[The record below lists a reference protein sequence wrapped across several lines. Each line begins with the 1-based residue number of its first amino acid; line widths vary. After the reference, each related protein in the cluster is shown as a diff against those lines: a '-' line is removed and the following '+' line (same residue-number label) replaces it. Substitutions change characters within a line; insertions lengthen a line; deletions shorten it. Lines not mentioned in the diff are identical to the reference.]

1 MVWAPLRR
9 RVRALFAREGVPVT
23 PQQREYIAQ
32 VLLFP
37 VRRARD
43 DSAVLAAHL
52 YNGEAARHGVDPIGK
67 PQVQFYP
74 RGALESVLER
84 AAAPKV
90 TVEGLDKLGAH
101 PARVRVD
108 GLDGLDGSVAGV
120 RIEGLDDFGTAL
132 EHARVD
138 IDESNRRD
146 PQVVEQV
153 VRRTER
159 AVVRHVEQAA
169 RDTIKT
175 AVENEQDRRNK
186 MLGRDR
192 ERAKVEKAVGW
203 ARVLTGLESCG
214 FCAMLASRGPVY
226 GTEWLAQHRGRNQQE
241 NKYHDGCDCLLVPV
255 FDLDD
260 WVGRDAYDELEQ
272 LWIESDGRKDFEKRF
287 RQIRKD
293 GDVEKYVGAVDP
305 GTGRSSGEES
315 PRPATATG
323 GGGGDDGG
331 HDRPGAGFGD
341 PGDDEGWH
349 GHTRGYVHPHGL
361 PVWSEEERVRR
372 QETLDV
378 ELHGEQLY
386 QHEIETVER
395 LKALGESVEWIPRKF
410 GVPTNDFIWNG
421 VEVDTKATRAKYS
434 TIANHLRRSADQAR
448 DARSRGMEMWKDNFL
463 VDLGNRALSQ
473 KLRHQLAEFNRRNPN
488 NRISRLWVLSQGDLI
503 EVPLNA
509 VDVNRPVD

>member
-108 GLDGLDGSVAGV
+108 GLDGLGGSVAGV

-241 NKYHDGCDCLLVPV
+241 NKYHDGCDCLIVPV
-255 FDLDD
+255 FDSND
-260 WVGRDAYDELEQ
+260 WIGMEAYDELEQ

-287 RQIRKD
+287 RQIRKN

-305 GTGRSSGEES
+305 TSSG
-315 PRPATATG
+315 
-323 GGGGDDGG
+323 
-331 HDRPGAGFGD
+331 GD
-341 PGDDEGWH
+341 PPDRGSEASVAFDDDPDDAEGIEREFSEWAQQRTTDEVVAVERWQGTDRFYQRVQRPKADDSEARAIRDAMEDLAYSHELAEDRQLWRGIRSCDATFGVQSSDLESLVGREFTPNQFTAATPAREVAEREFSQPSLRGGNAMIRIRARKGTPAAYLAPIGDSKLAYQREVVFPPGMSMRIVGVDRSG
-349 GHTRGYVHPHGL
+349 PL
-361 PVWSEEERVRR
+361 PVV
-372 QETLDV
+372 V
-378 ELHGEQLY
+378 
-386 QHEIETVER
+386 
-395 LKALGESVEWIPRKF
+395 
-410 GVPTNDFIWNG
+410 
-421 VEVDTKATRAKYS
+421 
-434 TIANHLRRSADQAR
+434 
-448 DARSRGMEMWKDNFL
+448 
-463 VDLGNRALSQ
+463 VDLWRS
-473 KLRHQLAEFNRRNPN
+473 
-488 NRISRLWVLSQGDLI
+488 V
-503 EVPLNA
+503 
-509 VDVNRPVD
+509 